1 MNKSPVYNI
10 KAVPVEKIV
19 ANDYNPNTVASPEM
33 KLLYDSIKEDGY
45 TMPIVCYYMVY
56 FVKKYL
62 DQQKTGNVIVVNIK
76 E

>member
-45 TMPIVCYYMVY
+45 KMPILC
-56 FVKKYL
+56 
-62 DQQKTGNVIVVNIK
+62 
-76 E
+76 